1 MKKNVF
7 IAVTFSR
14 LWKSEFRDLVTKVI
28 ELVNNQ
34 NPDALDLRFVYDEL
48 GTAYSGL
55 QQMHVPYGKHP
66 LSSNLSELRKKRMK
80 LIRALVAQIK
90 ALQSTNAVYDI
101 PQLEVIAAFVQRYLS
116 PIVGT
121 NSSKTTDTL
130 NEMFSFLNTNQSVT
144 DAINN
149 LNLRNYFEELRVLQS
164 SFAQT
169 ETERSTSKSE
179 RQKVNT
185 SEVRIKAETA
195 LSNLLKEIA
204 LMQLKH
210 TDVDYNPLIN
220 GMNELFASYG
230 SQVKSRSTR
239 RNQMIVKRKDA
250 SIQTTTTA
258 QNSNSGA
265 VVIGD

>member
-1 MKKNVF
+1 MRKYIF
-7 IAVTFSR
+7 LSITFSR
-14 LWKSEFRDLVTKVI
+14 LWKSEFRDLVTKVMEI
-28 ELVNNQ
+28 VNNQ
-34 NPDALDLRFVYDEL
+34 NPDALDLRFVYNEL
-48 GTAYSGL
+48 ANAYSGL
-55 QQMHVPYGKHP
+55 QLMHVPYGKHP
-66 LSSNLSELRKKRMK
+66 LSSNLSELRMKRMR
-80 LIRALVAQIK
+80 LIRALVAQIR

-101 PQLEVIAAFVQRYLS
+101 PQLEIIAPFVKRYLS
-116 PIVGT
+116 PIVGS

-130 NEMFSFLNTNQSVT
+130 NEMFSFMNTDHSVT

-169 ETERSTSKSE
+169 ESERSSSKSE

-185 SEVRIKAETA
+185 SEVRINAETA

-210 TDVDYNPLIN
+210 TDMDYNPLIN
-220 GMNELFASYG
+220 GINELFASYG

-250 SIQTTTTA
+250 AIQTTTTA
-258 QNSNSGA
+258 QNGNSGA

>member
-1 MKKNVF
+1 MRKYIF
-7 IAVTFSR
+7 LSITFSR
-14 LWKSEFRDLVTKVI
+14 LWKSEFRDLVTKVMEI
-28 ELVNNQ
+28 VNNQ
-34 NPDALDLRFVYDEL
+34 NPDALDLRFVYNEL
-48 GTAYSGL
+48 ANAYSGL
-55 QQMHVPYGKHP
+55 QLMHVPYGKHP
-66 LSSNLSELRKKRMK
+66 LSSNLSELRMKRMR
-80 LIRALVAQIK
+80 LIRALVAQIR

-101 PQLEVIAAFVQRYLS
+101 PQLEIIAPFVKRYLS
-116 PIVGT
+116 PIVGS

-130 NEMFSFLNTNQSVT
+130 NEMFSFMNTDHSVT

-169 ETERSTSKSE
+169 ESERSSSKSE

-185 SEVRIKAETA
+185 SEVRINAETA

-220 GMNELFASYG
+220 GINELFASYG

-239 RNQMIVKRKDA
+239 RNQTIVKRKDA

-258 QNSNSGA
+258 QNGNSGA
-265 VVIGD
+265 VVIGN